1 MFRSIRTKILLTVAI
16 LFLIGIAAL
25 TALSSIQVKQKT
37 EENLLDQSALLVN
50 EMTQSISY
58 FFEQFE
64 KGLLQLSTAAPV
76 LDFSLTGA
84 LDENNARLDALNA
97 ELSKNL
103 NLYDQALTVYYSH
116 PDRHVNMPYTEY
128 GDDYDP
134 TTRPWY
140 QNALE
145 NPDVVAWTSP
155 YINAA
160 NGEYIITA
168 SKVVYANGEFDGV
181 IAFDI
186 ELTALTDHLSNT
198 ELGYGGYPIIL
209 DDAGTGIVHPTLR
222 GESLMEFPYVAEM
235 YQDNKLDGA
244 VHYTHEGTNRI
255 NVFSTIPELGWK
267 VGAVYD
273 EKEIIETAKDLR
285 NSMIVIAA
293 IILLLFVG
301 ILYVGI
307 SRMIN
312 PIGKLNTLMNDVSNG
327 DLTVRSDIQANDEIG
342 QLSTNFNTMIENMNN
357 IIGVV
362 DNSAQNVRGSSES
375 LSAVAEETSASSA
388 EVAHAVNEIAH
399 GAARSAEDAVTV
411 TEHAD
416 KLGHQIQDMTEKAE
430 TMTEI
435 ATKAGE
441 MNANGQAQMNELQS
455 TFNDSAQTLQAM
467 TKEIGLLEEK
477 VSDIGIVM
485 DTITEISAQT
495 NLLALN
501 ASIEAARAG
510 EHGKGFAV
518 VAEEVRKLAEQ
529 SARSTE
535 EVRTTVQELQEET
548 RLVSEQLENTRQN
561 FRTQGAVVSETEM
574 TFNEISTLMTEMR
587 SSIDAVS
594 AEIMSVDSLKNEV
607 AATIQTM
614 AATSQETAAA
624 CEEVSASTD
633 EQLRA
638 IQSVTDA
645 AETLTELSEEL
656 TDAVDRFKV

>member
-16 LFLIGIAAL
+16 LFLVGIAAL
-25 TALSSIQVKQKT
+25 TALSSMQVRQKT
-37 EENLLDQSALLVN
+37 EDSLVDQSVLLVN
-50 EMTQSISY
+50 EMTQSIGY

-64 KGLLQLSTAAPV
+64 KGLLQLSTAETV
-76 LDFSLTGA
+76 TDFSLAGA
-84 LDENNARLDALNA
+84 SDENTARLDALNA

-103 NLYDQALTVYYSH
+103 DLYEHTLTVYYSH

-145 NPDVVAWTSP
+145 NPETIVWTSP

-168 SKVVYANGEFDGV
+168 SKVVYADGQFDGV

-186 ELTALTDHLSNT
+186 ELTALTDHLSET
-198 ELGYGGYPIIL
+198 ELGYDGYPIIL
-209 DDAGTGIVHPTLR
+209 DNDGIAIVHPTLR
-222 GESLMEFPYVAEM
+222 GDSLMDLPFIAEM
-235 YQDNKLDGA
+235 YEGDKKAGAIQYTYDGIKR
-244 VHYTHEGTNRI
+244 VTTY
-255 NVFSTIPELGWK
+255 STIPDLGWK

-273 EKEIIETAKDLR
+273 EKEINRTADTLR
-285 NSMIVIAA
+285 NSMIFFAVIV
-293 IILLLFVG
+293 LLVFVG
-301 ILYVGI
+301 VLYVVI

-312 PIGKLNTLMNDVSNG
+312 PLGKLNNLMHDVSEG
-327 DLTVRSDIQANDEIG
+327 DLTVRSEIKANDEIG
-342 QLSTNFNTMIENMNN
+342 QLATNFNTMIENMNN

-399 GAARSAEDAVTV
+399 GAARSAEDAETV
-411 TEHAD
+411 TERAD

-441 MNANGQAQMNELQS
+441 MNAEGQAQMNELQS
-455 TFNDSAQTLQAM
+455 SFNDSAQTLQSM
-467 TKEIGLLEEK
+467 TEEIGTLEVK
-477 VSDIGIVM
+477 VSDIGKVM

-548 RLVSEQLENTRQN
+548 RLVAEQLENTRQN
-561 FRTQGAVVSETEM
+561 FRTQGTVVAETET

-594 AEIMSVDSLKNEV
+594 KEITYVDSLKNEV
-607 AATIQTM
+607 AETIQTM

-645 AETLTELSEEL
+645 AEKLTELSEEL
-656 TDAVDRFKV
+656 TDAVDQFKV